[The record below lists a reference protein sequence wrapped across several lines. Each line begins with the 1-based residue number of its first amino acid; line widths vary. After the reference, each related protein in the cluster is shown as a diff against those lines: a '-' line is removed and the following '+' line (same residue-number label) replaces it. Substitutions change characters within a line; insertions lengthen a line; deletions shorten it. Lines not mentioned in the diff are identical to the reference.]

1 MLYPVCINIECF
13 HFKFPPLFFLMF
25 KNQYYQSIYLYIKQ
39 PIITRNNVKLTR
51 ISFPKYSQQELA
63 KEIGVSRQTMNLIET
78 EKYNPFIKIC
88 LLLCKALGANLDDLF
103 WYENM
108 K

>member
-1 MLYPVCINIECF
+1 MN
-13 HFKFPPLFFLMF
+13 
-25 KNQYYQSIYLYIKQ
+25 QSIYQYIKQ

-78 EKYNPFIKIC
+78 EKYNPSIKIC